1 MDELI
6 FFSNLDKVFL
16 FSSLSIVPLI
26 WLLLRIW
33 WWVQDEKI
41 LVSRSSSLI
50 LGFLFLLALAV
61 SLLPL

>member
-6 FFSNLDKVFL
+6 FFSTLDKVFL